1 MTTPQKQKALF
12 LEYKGGPFV
21 VRETDVPIP
30 SPEEILV
37 HIEAAALNPSDW
49 KIQAWKIVVEN
60 YPAILGFDGAGTVV
74 EVGAS
79 VRDKFVV
86 GDRVTLQGWFADEG
100 RTAHGTFRQYH
111 AVRPDT
117 VAKIPANVS
126 IEGASSIAC
135 GVATAAFSLY
145 NEGAY
150 LSPSL
155 YEPDKLSSSSAKLV
169 PPWESR
175 GRGAYSGK
183 PIIVL
188 GGASAVG
195 QYVLQLVRISGFS
208 PIITTASPH
217 NQEYLRSL
225 GATHVL
231 DRHLPEDTLIERVHK
246 IAGVEYFDLVYD
258 AVCRPETLPIG
269 YAMTAP
275 TGEFVILSPGDMGVL
290 VDEKLPKT
298 VHLANGLLN
307 APVNKVVSESLR
319 ASIGALLESGELK
332 HMRIEVLPGGL
343 HGVVPG
349 LERVRGG
356 KVVGKKLVVRPQDT
370 A

>member
-1 MTTPQKQKALF
+1 MTILQKHKALF

-21 VRETDVPIP
+21 VRETDIVTP
-30 SPEEILV
+30 SPKEILV
-37 HIEAAALNPSDW
+37 RVEAAALNPSDW
-49 KIQAWKIVVEN
+49 KIQAWNIVVEN
-60 YPAILGFDGAGTVV
+60 YPTILGFDGAGTVV
-74 EVGAS
+74 EVGTS
-79 VRDKFVV
+79 FRDKFAV
-86 GDRVTLQGWFADEG
+86 GDRVTLQGWFTDEG

-111 AVRPDT
+111 AVPPDT

-126 IEGASSIAC
+126 IEGAASIAC
-135 GVATAAFSLY
+135 GLATAAFSLY

-155 YEPDKLSSSSAKLV
+155 YEPDKLSSSSAKLI
-169 PPWESR
+169 PPWEPR

-188 GGASAVG
+188 GGASTVG

-217 NQEYLRSL
+217 NQEYLKSL

-231 DRHLPEDTLIERVHK
+231 DRHLPEDTLIAEARK
-246 IAGVEYFDLVYD
+246 IARLEYFDLVHD
-258 AVCRPETLPIG
+258 AVCRPETLPVG
-269 YAMTAP
+269 YAITAP
-275 TGEFVILSPGDMGVL
+275 TGEFVMLSPGDMRVPT
-290 VDEKLPKT
+290 DENTPKT

-307 APVNKVVSESLR
+307 APVNKAVSESLR
-319 ASIGALLESGELK
+319 ANIGTLLGSGELK

-349 LERVRGG
+349 LARVREG
-356 KVVGKKLVVRPQDT
+356 KVVGKKLVVKPQET
-370 A
+370 T